1 MKQSVIAFAWLLLVF
16 TPPLRAAEPDL
27 ITQDEL
33 VRRTQELCDAV
44 VPGNAAPWKKY
55 YADDCLYHD
64 EKGRALNKPQL
75 VADIAPLPEGY
86 SGKITIDK
94 PESRITSGTA
104 VLSYDMLETETIF
117 GQELHARYHQIDTWM
132 KRAGQWQIVA
142 SQAFRYYEDP
152 AEGKAEPAELA
163 AYLGTYELSPKSE
176 RKSILTSENGKL
188 FLQRTGGKKVE
199 LVPEVS
205 GLFFRRGVEGRI
217 LFRLGP
223 DGKAAALI
231 DRRNNEDVVWKKV
244 G

>member
-1 MKQSVIAFAWLLLVF
+1 MKQSVIVFAWLLLVF
-16 TPPLRAAEPDL
+16 LPPLRAAKPDL

-94 PESRITSGTA
+94 PESRITNETA

-152 AEGKAEPAELA
+152 AEGKADPAELA

-176 RKSILTSENGKL
+176 RKSILTSEDGKL

-217 LFRLGP
+217 LFRRGP
-223 DGKAAALI
+223 DGKAEALI
-231 DRRNNEDVVWKKV
+231 DRRNNEDVVWKRV